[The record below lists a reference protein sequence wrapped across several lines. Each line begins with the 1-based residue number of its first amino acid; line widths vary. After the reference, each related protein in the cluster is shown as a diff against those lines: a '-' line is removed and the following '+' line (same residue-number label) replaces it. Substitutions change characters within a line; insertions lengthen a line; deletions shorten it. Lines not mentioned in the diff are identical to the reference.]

1 MVRLFRQ
8 RSRQVCF
15 LRQAQDE
22 HHRWKSCGY
31 NYVGVKKMDKNQE
44 ISIQTQQKFEFYF
57 LALVFT
63 VLGLSIQTSVFT
75 SEKQSAIEITAWVSF
90 LISGLAGLSRME
102 WIPVS
107 YKSYSDLTYEKSFAQ
122 QAKDGRSVVDES
134 GKPLSNDEVAELIQ
148 RAERRIKERTEIMD
162 KIETRSKVKYF
173 LHKWM
178 FVAGLVLLVV
188 SRAIN
193 LWY

>member
-1 MVRLFRQ
+1 
-8 RSRQVCF
+8 
-15 LRQAQDE
+15 
-22 HHRWKSCGY
+22 
-31 NYVGVKKMDKNQE
+31 MDTNQE
-44 ISIQTQQKFEFYF
+44 IAIQTKQKFEFYF

-63 VLGLSIQTSVFT
+63 VLGLSIQTSVF
-75 SEKQSAIEITAWVSF
+75 SSNLQSVIEIFAWAFF

-107 YKSYSDLTYEKSFAQ
+107 YKSYSDLTYEKSL
-122 QAKDGRSVVDES
+122 AKEAKGGRSVVDES
-134 GKPLSNDEVAELIQ
+134 GKLQSSDEIKEWIEH
-148 RAERRIKERTEIMD
+148 AERRIKERTEKMD
-162 KIETRSKVKYF
+162 KIEIRSKIKYF

-193 LWY
+193 LCSSQSVSVT

>member
-1 MVRLFRQ
+1 
-8 RSRQVCF
+8 
-15 LRQAQDE
+15 
-22 HHRWKSCGY
+22 
-31 NYVGVKKMDKNQE
+31 MDKNQE

-75 SEKQSAIEITAWVSF
+75 SEKQAAIEIIAWVSF

-107 YKSYSDLTYEKSFAQ
+107 YQGHSDLMLEKSHAQ
-122 QAKDGRSVVDES
+122 DSKKGRPFVDKS
-134 GKPLSNDEVAELIQ
+134 GKSLSSAEIADYGQKVEIQ
-148 RAERRIKERTEIMD
+148 IKKRTEILY
-162 KIETRSKVKYF
+162 KIEAWSKVKYF

-178 FVAGLVLLVV
+178 FVIGLVLLVL

-193 LWY
+193 LCS

>member
-1 MVRLFRQ
+1 
-8 RSRQVCF
+8 
-15 LRQAQDE
+15 
-22 HHRWKSCGY
+22 
-31 NYVGVKKMDKNQE
+31 MDKNQE

-63 VLGLSIQTSVFT
+63 VLGLSIQTSVF
-75 SEKQSAIEITAWVSF
+75 SSKFQSAIEITAWISF

-107 YKSYSDLTYEKSFAQ
+107 YQSYSDLMNEKSHARE
-122 QAKDGRSVVDES
+122 AKGGRSFTDES
-134 GKPLSNDEVAELIQ
+134 GKLLSGDEATRYIQ
-148 RAERRIKERTEIMD
+148 HLERRIKERTEKMD
-162 KIETRSKVKYF
+162 KIERWSKIKYF

-178 FVAGLVLLVV
+178 FFAGLILLVV

-193 LWY
+193 LCSSQPAPAS

>member
-1 MVRLFRQ
+1 
-8 RSRQVCF
+8 
-15 LRQAQDE
+15 
-22 HHRWKSCGY
+22 
-31 NYVGVKKMDKNQE
+31 MDKNQE

>member
-1 MVRLFRQ
+1 
-8 RSRQVCF
+8 
-15 LRQAQDE
+15 
-22 HHRWKSCGY
+22 
-31 NYVGVKKMDKNQE
+31 MDKNQE

-75 SEKQSAIEITAWVSF
+75 SEKQTAIEIIAWVSF

-107 YKSYSDLTYEKSFAQ
+107 YQGHSDLTLEKSHAQ
-122 QAKDGRSVVDES
+122 DAKDGRPFVDKS
-134 GKPLSNDEVAELIQ
+134 GKSLSSVEIAEYGQKVEI
-148 RAERRIKERTEIMD
+148 RIKERTKILD

-178 FVAGLVLLVV
+178 FVIGLVLLVL

-193 LWY
+193 LCS

>member
-1 MVRLFRQ
+1 
-8 RSRQVCF
+8 
-15 LRQAQDE
+15 
-22 HHRWKSCGY
+22 
-31 NYVGVKKMDKNQE
+31 MDTNE
-44 ISIQTQQKFEFYF
+44 DIAIQTQQKFEFYF

-63 VLGLSIQTSVFT
+63 VLGLSIQTSVF
-75 SEKQSAIEITAWVSF
+75 SSKLQSIIEILAWGVF

-107 YKSYSDLTYEKSFAQ
+107 YKSHSDLTYEKSFVKE
-122 QAKDGRSVVDES
+122 AKGGRSVVDES
-134 GKPLSNDEVAELIQ
+134 GRLQSNDEIKEWIQ
-148 RAERRIKERTEIMD
+148 HAERRIKERTEKMD
-162 KIETRSKVKYF
+162 NIETWSKIKYF

-193 LWY
+193 LYSSQPTSLV